1 MERYIVEKKLKDLV
15 DKALSRRSFLA
26 GAGTVAAGTL
36 IAGCSDST
44 PATTTP
50 VATTTAAAAALTDAD
65 YLNFA
70 LNLEYLEAEFYL
82 HAATGTGLSSTDAGT
97 GAAAVTG
104 GSKIAAALTAVQSA
118 YLNEVA
124 QNELDHVR
132 LLRSALGSSAVPR
145 PAIDLT
151 FFGPLAMV
159 AGITATA
166 TAFTPFDTYADYLIG
181 AFIFED
187 VGVTAYHGAA
197 LVLTSKANLTTGA
210 EIHAVEAYHAAS
222 IRAQIVAI
230 DFTAGNTTLSGIA
243 NKVSTLRGTLGGGME
258 TAVSP
263 FSIVAADPVN
273 SIGFKRTPDQVLHIV
288 YGAAGGAGLTK
299 GGFFPAGLNGRIS
312 ATAS

>member
-1 MERYIVEKKLKDLV
+1 MEKKLKDLV

-26 GAGTVAAGTL
+26 GAGSVAAGTL

-50 VATTTAAAAALTDAD
+50 AATTTAAPTALTDVD

-70 LNLEYLEAEFYL
+70 LNLEYLEAEYYL
-82 HAATGTGLSSTDAGT
+82 RAATGAGLSTADAGT
-97 GAAAVTG
+97 GAGAVTVP
-104 GSKIAAALTAVQSA
+104 SVTQLTGLTMVQQQ
-118 YLNEVA
+118 YLYEIA

-132 LLRSALGSSAVPR
+132 FLRSALGSSAVPR

-151 FFGPLAMV
+151 FFAGLATA
-159 AGITATA
+159 AGITTSNS
-166 TAFTPFDTYADYLIG
+166 FTPFTSYNNYLIG

-197 LVLTSKANLTTGA
+197 LVLTSKANLTAGA

-222 IRAQIVAI
+222 IRSQIVFI
-230 DFTAGNTTLSGIA
+230 DNATPTAGLTAIA
-243 NKVSTLRGTLGGGME
+243 NKVSALRATLGGGNE
-258 TAVSP
+258 TTLSP
-263 FSIVAADPVN
+263 TGIVAAN
-273 SIGFKRTPDQVLHIV
+273 ATTSIGFKRSPDQVLHIV
-288 YGAAGGAGLTK
+288 YGAAGGAGVTK

-312 ATAS
+312 ATLS

>member
-1 MERYIVEKKLKDLV
+1 MEKKLKDLV

-26 GAGTVAAGTL
+26 GAGSVAAGTL
-36 IAGCSDST
+36 VAGCSSST

-50 VATTTAAAAALTDAD
+50 PPVTTTPAPAALGDAD

-82 HAATGTGLSSTDAGT
+82 HAATGTGLSSTDAGSGAGSVTVPTVTQLT
-97 GAAAVTG
+97 G
-104 GSKIAAALTAVQSA
+104 LTAVQSA

-132 LLRSALGSSAVPR
+132 LLRSALGGAAVPR

-159 AGITATA
+159 AGITTD
-166 TAFTPFDTYADYLIG
+166 TSFTPFASYATYLIG

-197 LVLTSKANLTTGA
+197 LVLTDKGHLTTGA

-222 IRAQIVAI
+222 IRTQIVFA
-230 DFTAGNTTLSGIA
+230 DFVAKNTTYTDIA
-243 NKVSTLRGTLGGGME
+243 NKVSALRGTLGGGAE
-258 TAVSP
+258 TALSQTT
-263 FSIVAADPVN
+263 IVASDKN
-273 SIGFKRTPDQVLHIV
+273 SIGYKRSPDQVLHIV
-288 YGAAGGAGLTK
+288 YGSAGGAGISK

>member
-1 MERYIVEKKLKDLV
+1 VEKKLKDLV

-26 GAGTVAAGTL
+26 GAGSVAAGTL

-44 PATTTP
+44 PATTTAP
-50 VATTTAAAAALTDAD
+50 VTTTATPVAALTDVD

-82 HAATGTGLSSTDAGT
+82 RAATGTGLSSTDAGS
-97 GAAAVTG
+97 GAGTVTG
-104 GSKIAAALTAVQSA
+104 GSKIAGTLTAVQSA

-132 LLRSALGSSAVPR
+132 LLRSALAGAAVPR

-159 AGITATA
+159 AGITTD
-166 TAFTPFDTYADYLIG
+166 TSFTPFASYATYLIG

-197 LVLTSKANLTTGA
+197 LVLTSKANLTVGA

-222 IRAQIVAI
+222 IRTQIVAI
-230 DFTAGNTTLSGIA
+230 DAATSPNPGLTAIA
-243 NKVSTLRGTLGGGME
+243 NKVSALRATLGGGME
-258 TAVSP
+258 TQLSAST
-263 FSIVAADPVN
+263 IVAADAN

-288 YGAAGGAGLTK
+288 YGSGTAVTTK
-299 GGFFPAGLNGRIS
+299 GGFFPAGLNGKIS

>member
-1 MERYIVEKKLKDLV
+1 VEKKLIDLV

-26 GAGTVAAGTL
+26 GAGSVAAGTL

-44 PATTTP
+44 PATTTAP
-50 VATTTAAAAALTDAD
+50 VTTTAAPVAALTDAD

-82 HAATGTGLSSTDAGT
+82 HAATGTGLSSADAGS
-97 GAAAVTG
+97 GAGSVTVP
-104 GSKIAAALTAVQSA
+104 SVTQLASLTSVQQA
-118 YLNEVA
+118 YLYEIA

-132 LLRSALGSSAVPR
+132 FLRSALGGAAVPR

-159 AGITATA
+159 AGITTD
-166 TAFTPFDTYADYLIG
+166 TSFTPFASYATYLIG

-197 LVLTSKANLTTGA
+197 LALTSKANLTAGA

-222 IRAQIVAI
+222 IRSQIVAI
-230 DFTAGNTTLSGIA
+230 DALTTPSPGLTAIA
-243 NKVSTLRGTLGGGME
+243 NKVSALRGTLGGGNE
-258 TAVSP
+258 TTLSAT
-263 FSIVAADPVN
+263 SIVAAATGT

-288 YGAAGGAGLTK
+288 YGAATGAGLAK
-299 GGFFPAGLNGRIS
+299 GGFFPAGMNGKIS
-312 ATAS
+312 TTTT

>member
-1 MERYIVEKKLKDLV
+1 MEKKLKDLV

-26 GAGTVAAGTL
+26 GAGSVAAGTL

-50 VATTTAAAAALTDAD
+50 VATTTAAPAALTDAD

-82 HAATGTGLSSTDAGT
+82 HAATGTGLSTTDAGS
-97 GAAAVTG
+97 GAGSVTVPAVTQLTG
-104 GSKIAAALTAVQSA
+104 LTAVQSA

-132 LLRSALGSSAVPR
+132 LLRSALAGAAVPR

-151 FFGPLAMV
+151 FFGTLAMV
-159 AGITATA
+159 AGITKDTS
-166 TAFTPFDTYADYLIG
+166 FTPFASYPTYLIG

-197 LVLTSKANLTTGA
+197 LVLTSKANLTVGA

-222 IRAQIVAI
+222 IRTQIVAA
-230 DFTAGNTTLSGIA
+230 DFLANTGTNTYTNIA
-243 NKVSTLRGTLGGGME
+243 NQVSTLRGTLGGGAE
-258 TAVSP
+258 TMLSQTT
-263 FSIVAADPVN
+263 IVASDSN
-273 SIGFKRTPDQVLHIV
+273 SIGYKRSPDQVLHIV
-288 YGAAGGAGLTK
+288 YGAAGGAGVSK
-299 GGFFPAGLNGRIS
+299 GGFFPAGLNGKIS
-312 ATAS
+312 VTAS